1 MRLGADLAHLRENYP
16 ESSIVI
22 PTPQYVELTPYARMS
37 ATDSE
42 RRDYDNYMQDRG
54 YADFREHPF
63 RDRLK
68 MKNR

>member
-1 MRLGADLAHLRENYP
+1 
-16 ESSIVI
+16 
-22 PTPQYVELTPYARMS
+22 MS

-68 MKNR
+68 MQIARGLPKVSG